1 MAASC
6 VGGGV
11 ADGRVFGWDL
21 RSRSVASTTNR
32 FVLKHQK
39 CNTTVRQVGMNNDGS
54 IIVCV
59 CDDGTLWRWNRPPR
73 RDDDDEEAI

>member
-1 MAASC
+1 MLSFGC
-6 VGGGV
+6 GW

-59 CDDGTLWRWNRPPR
+59 CDDGTLWRWNRPR
-73 RDDDDEEAI
+73 RDEDEEEAF